1 MSPAEKVVRSRV
13 FAWALIVLPGLW
25 PAWPFF
31 VTEDAAALTDPLKY
45 VLHHWGLVGC
55 VLLAAVLTFSPL
67 RVLFP
72 RSGLARA
79 LNRHRRLTGVAAFAY
94 ALLHFAAHTRH
105 VYDGTLET
113 FWKEIG
119 KPFQIAGLGALVI
132 LLVLTVTSLD
142 VAVRRLGARAWK
154 NLHRFAYVAAALA
167 AWHQAVAR
175 KVFPPQVVWIFGPVV
190 VLQIARHWRERRT
203 RDAT

>member
-1 MSPAEKVVRSRV
+1 MSPAEKVVRSRA
-13 FAWALIVLPGLW
+13 FAWAFIVLPGLW

-31 VTEDAAALTDPLKY
+31 VTADAAALTDPLKY

-79 LNRHRRLTGVAAFAY
+79 LNRHRRLTGVAAFTY

-105 VYDGTLET
+105 VYDGTFET

-119 KPFQIAGLGALVI
+119 KLFQLAGLGALVI

-154 NLHRFAYVAAALA
+154 NLHRLAYVAAALA

-175 KVFPPQVVWIFGPVV
+175 KVFPPQVIWIFGPVI
-190 VLQIARHWRERRT
+190 VLQVARHWREQRR
-203 RDAT
+203 RAA